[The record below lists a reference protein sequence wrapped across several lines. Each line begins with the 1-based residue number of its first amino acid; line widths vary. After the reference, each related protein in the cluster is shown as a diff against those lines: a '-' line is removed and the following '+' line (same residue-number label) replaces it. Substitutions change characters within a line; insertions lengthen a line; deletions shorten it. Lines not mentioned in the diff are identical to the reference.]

1 MADAVVPPID
11 VRLMNA
17 TASMMYVLFGVGT
30 LVMLLLWSANRPV
43 FAVQAIRVSGEVSHN
58 NALTLRANVVP
69 KLDGSFLTLD
79 LARTKQA
86 FEAVPWV
93 RRAVVR
99 REFPN
104 RLHVILQEH
113 RPVAYWGTESE
124 MRLLNSFGEV
134 FDANLGEVEHE
145 SLPRL
150 HGPEALAPQILGMYR
165 SLQPSFDQV
174 DLSLEALELSRR
186 GSWVARLDSGAV
198 IELGRGDDA
207 TVLARNERFLKTLTQ
222 VTSRY
227 SRRPDAVES
236 ADLRY
241 AGGYALRLRGVTTVA
256 ADAVKKK

>member
-1 MADAVVPPID
+1 MADVVAPPID

-17 TASMMYVLFGVGT
+17 TASVMYALFCLGT
-30 LVMLLLWSANRPV
+30 LVMLLLWTANRPV
-43 FAVQAIRVSGEVSHN
+43 FAVQAIHVSGEVSHN

-113 RPVAYWGTESE
+113 SPVAYWGAESE
-124 MRLLNSFGEV
+124 LRLLNSFGEV
-134 FDANLGEVEHE
+134 FEANLGEVEHIA
-145 SLPRL
+145 LPRL
-150 HGPEALAPQILGMYR
+150 QGPVDMAPHILAMYR
-165 SLQPSFDQV
+165 ALQPRFDQL
-174 DLSLEALELSRR
+174 DLTLEALELSRR
-186 GSWVARLDSGAV
+186 GSWVAKLDSGAA

-207 TVLARNERFLKTLTQ
+207 TVLARNDRFLKTLTQ

-241 AGGYALRLRGVTTVA
+241 AGGYALRLRGVTTVSA
-256 ADAVKKK
+256 EAVKKK